1 MSADNERAMDGPG
14 ESPFGRPAR
23 GRRRILRI
31 GAGVALLA
39 VAVLVVF
46 LLSRE
51 TGNAAATSEHDNMTM
66 PAVDTAAG
74 PVMIDAE
81 AARRIGVTFAP
92 VTSGPLVREVR
103 AVGLVTVDE
112 TRMKSVSPKIDG
124 WIEQLY
130 VNYTGQF
137 VRRGDPLFSIYSPML
152 VTSQEEL
159 VLAKRLASDVAGG
172 TPEAARGAADLLA
185 SARRRLLYWDV
196 PESVVAR
203 IEATG
208 EVTKTLTLR
217 APVDGYVVEK
227 SVIGGQQIMS
237 GTSVYTIADL
247 SVVWIEGEVFEQD
260 VGSVKLGERVS
271 VEIQTYPGERFFG
284 RIAYINPM
292 VSSESRTVRVR
303 VEMANP
309 NLRLKPGMYAT
320 IRISGAEGAAVL
332 SVPRSAVVET
342 GTRVLVFVKRADGM
356 LEPRDVTLG
365 AANDARVSILDGL
378 ALGDTV
384 VASATFLIDAESNLK
399 SALDAMA
406 NMPGMGAPKASD
418 RPATKEMPGM
428 KMDTVGSG
436 KKPAR
441 PKSGGEADHSDHR
454 K

>member
-1 MSADNERAMDGPG
+1 MSPDNERTTDASG
-14 ESPFGRPAR
+14 ESPFGRPAQ
-23 GRRRILRI
+23 GRWRVARI

-39 VAVLVVF
+39 IAILAVF
-46 LLSRE
+46 FMTRE
-51 TGNAAATSEHDNMTM
+51 TSDAATAAGHDHSA
-66 PAVDTAAG
+66 PAVGAAAG

-103 AVGLVTVDE
+103 TVGQVTVDE

-124 WIEQLY
+124 WIEQLF

-152 VTSQEEL
+152 VTAQEEL
-159 VLAKRLASDVAGG
+159 VLAKRLALDVAGG

-217 APVDGYVVEK
+217 APVDGYVFEK

-237 GTSVYTIADL
+237 GTSVYKIADL

-260 VGSVKLGERVS
+260 VGSVKLGERVA
-271 VEIQTYPGERFFG
+271 VEIQTYPGERFSG
-284 RIAYINPM
+284 RIAYVNLM
-292 VSSESRTVRVR
+292 LNSESRTVRVR

-309 NLRLKPGMYAT
+309 GLRLKPGMYAT
-320 IRISGAEGAAVL
+320 IRISGAGGAAVL
-332 SVPRSAVVET
+332 SVPRSAVLET
-342 GTRVLVFVKRADGM
+342 GKRVVVFVKRADGM

-365 AANDARVSILDGL
+365 AANDERVSILDGL
-378 ALGDTV
+378 SLGDTV

-406 NMPGMGAPKASD
+406 NMPGMSPPKSSD
-418 RPATKEMPGM
+418 QPEMKEMPGM
-428 KMDTVGSG
+428 KMDTLGSG
-436 KKPAR
+436 EKPAR
-441 PKSGGEADHSDHR
+441 PKGGATDHSAHR
-454 K
+454 G